1 MLYGCQPHSKT
12 LMRYRAGLV
21 VLALVWLGLVVHNVR
36 IEFQDRGW
44 LLNVYESKIDIKGL
58 AAEHWN
64 RMHRWRLDCPTLQNV
79 NEPIQ
84 NELLQAIYQHSP
96 PDSLSAT
103 LLWVG
108 RFNGWALA
116 EVGFERL
123 NPAVIVLQQDGEDW
137 QVLKT
142 GIWSGQTYPWR
153 PSPFIRHF
161 LSTRNAQAPQK
172 LLHCW
177 QAQHP
182 IWNREH

>member
-1 MLYGCQPHSKT
+1 
-12 LMRYRAGLV
+12 MRYRAGLV
-21 VLALVWLGLVVHNVR
+21 VLALLWLGLMVQHVR

-44 LLNVYESKIDIKGL
+44 LLNVYESKIDVKGL
-58 AAEHWN
+58 FAEQWN
-64 RMHRWRLDCPTLQNV
+64 RVRKLGLNCPRIQQLDEPLQNA
-79 NEPIQ
+79 
-84 NELLQAIYQHSP
+84 LLQAIYQYSP
-96 PDSLSAT
+96 PDSRSAT

-108 RFNGWALA
+108 YFNGWALA
-116 EVGFERL
+116 EVGFDRL
-123 NPAVIVLQQDGEDW
+123 NPAVIVLQQHGQDW
-137 QVLKT
+137 RVAKT